1 MFTNTFIE
9 NVKVGKNGQITI
21 PQNIREVLGVSS
33 GDGITFVVENGSV
46 RLINSAV
53 YAMQMLQTQVMG
65 EAAEAGLTSDET
77 VIDLV
82 QEVRTKKA

>member
-1 MFTNTFIE
+1 M
-9 NVKVGKNGQITI
+9 
-21 PQNIREVLGVSS
+21 GVSS

-65 EAAEAGLTSDET
+65 EAAEAGLTSDEA

-82 QEVRTKKA
+82 KEVRTKKA

>member
-21 PQNIREVLGVSS
+21 LQNIREVLGVSS

-53 YAMQMLQTQVMG
+53 YAMRMLQTQVMG

-82 QEVRTKKA
+82 KEVRTKKA

>member
-1 MFTNTFIE
+1 MNL
-9 NVKVGKNGQITI
+9 KCSQIRI
-21 PQNIREVLGVSS
+21 LQCQFYFDMEKRVWQL
-33 GDGITFVVENGSV
+33 V

-53 YAMQMLQTQVMG
+53 YTMQMLQTQVMG

-82 QEVRTKKA
+82 KEVRTKKA

>member
-82 QEVRTKKA
+82 KEVRTKKA